1 MEGEHKTAADY
12 YREADEHTRTLKEF
26 WRDFLVTGLF
36 VIAAAVIIIAC
47 LAWFTNNNQVRA
59 DGVSLSTAGAR
70 YSLASTGDQVGYPER
85 AEKNDLASLD
95 TSDSLLV
102 DLTNSFNNY
111 GEKQTLS
118 PGAHGQIQFKVV
130 KYADDLKG
138 VKIKLNYDFK
148 QPSNPVISDQ
158 DTLKSLLKGHVLWFR
173 NCSNGYYSTPISL
186 DGDGFL
192 VSNDKGTPNFDKDI
206 TLYWVWPE
214 QFQGYVRVGNA
225 NYYQCLYAKESEEH
239 ENLRDDINA
248 NKASYFYNNGDDV
261 SSAPDVSTDMSS
273 ASLKTCSTLYNQADE
288 AIGKSV
294 NYLQVRISSEEA
306 TQ

>member
-70 YSLASTGDQVGYPER
+70 YSLASTGDQVGYLER
-85 AEKNDLASLD
+85 NEKDKLANLD

-102 DLTNSFNNY
+102 NLTNSFNNY

-130 KYADDLKG
+130 KYADDLEG
-138 VKIKLNYDFK
+138 VKINLSYDFK
-148 QPSNPVISDQ
+148 QPSNPVISNRN
-158 DTLKSLLKGHVLWFR
+158 TLEFLLKGHVLWFR

-192 VSNDKGTPNFDKDI
+192 VSDGEGTPNFDEVI

-225 NYYQCLYAKESEEH
+225 NYYQCLYAADLDEH
-239 ENLRDDINA
+239 QNLLIAINT
-248 NKASYFYNNGDDV
+248 NKAGFFYGTGSD
-261 SSAPDVSTDMSS
+261 SAPAVSTTMSS
-273 ASLKTCSTLYNQADE
+273 ADLKTCTDLYNQADE

-294 NYLQVRISSEEA
+294 DYLQVRISSEEV